1 MFLSPLILSPTAT
14 TNDDHAS
21 CRAEVTT
28 EIGDGAT
35 DIHIDSG
42 SQLRL
47 ECKLR
52 YVTEV
57 PTFVFW

>member
-1 MFLSPLILSPTAT
+1 M
-14 TNDDHAS
+14 
-21 CRAEVTT
+21 T
-28 EIGDGAT
+28 EIGDGGT
-35 DIHIDSG
+35 DMHIDEG